1 MDLKGQDFNG
11 FMKNSTMREDR
22 LKIEDAGNS
31 FIDPNSTYVAQANRG
46 KLKERIFNFADV
58 ENVISKTMHQLGD
71 NYKEPKVEYNLSNN
85 INRQNYKQEKKK
97 QDQLDFIK
105 GLKEMQQEFEHIKSI
120 SKDN

>member
-1 MDLKGQDFNG
+1 VDLKGQDFNG

-71 NYKEPKVEYNLSNN
+71 NYKEPKVIQPEQQHQSTKLQA
-85 INRQNYKQEKKK
+85 RKEKTRSARLHKRTERNATR
-97 QDQLDFIK
+97 I
-105 GLKEMQQEFEHIKSI
+105 
-120 SKDN
+120 

>member
-11 FMKNSTMREDR
+11 FMKNSTMKED
-22 LKIEDAGNS
+22 IGNS
-31 FIDPNSTYVAQANRG
+31 FIDPNSTYVAQSNRG
-46 KLKERIFNFADV
+46 KLKERIFNFSDV
-58 ENVISKTMHQLGD
+58 ENVITKTMHQLGD